1 MNQRLQQISIT
12 ARRAIQ
18 ARDWQA
24 TARLAREIIKLDS
37 RQAEGHFLLGIAE
50 KSMQQ
55 VDAARKCFARAL
67 KLDSARYDAAVELA
81 NQLVVDGEFGQAFH
95 LLQQNEASIGDSPLY
110 LDMAASVY
118 ARIGKWAE
126 AWPLLERADGLQP
139 GVERIIASRANC
151 AVSLGKLEE
160 ARALY
165 RRLLQRNPEHQQN
178 HYQLARL
185 LSAEDSEHIEEMRAI
200 IDRNGLPPRGN
211 IFLNYALGKEL
222 EDLQRWD
229 ESFSCYE
236 LGGDAAAAASVGN
249 YTVGQDIDLIDTIID
264 VCDSQWFESQ
274 RRDEEPCEPTPL
286 FIVGLPR
293 TGTTLLERIISS
305 HSQVESAGETL
316 MIEQLLRGRTGW
328 VGEIGPEHIRAA
340 ARSDMGGFAR
350 DYLEATSYLLS
361 GATLF
366 IEKYTYNFLHLG
378 LIAAAFPNAP
388 IIHLRRHPMDA
399 SFAMYKQ
406 PYFRFAYT
414 QEDLGRFYVAY
425 RKLMDHWRQLLGPR
439 LIEVDYESLVAN
451 QESETRRI
459 LTALGLTFEQA
470 TLEFDRNA
478 APSATASSVQVR
490 EKVHT
495 RSVGRW
501 RQFASHLAP
510 LEKFLSENGI
520 DL

>member
-1 MNQRLQQISIT
+1 MIPRFQQHSIS

-18 ARDWQA
+18 ARDWQG

-50 KSMQQ
+50 KAMQQ
-55 VDAARKCFARAL
+55 GEAARKCFARAL
-67 KLDSARYDAAVELA
+67 KLDSSRYDAAVELA
-81 NQLVVDGEFGQAFH
+81 HQHAASGQFGPAFQI
-95 LLQQNEASIGDSPLY
+95 LQEHEESIGDSPLY

-118 ARIGKWAE
+118 ARVGKWAE
-126 AWPLLERADGLQP
+126 AWPLLERADALQP
-139 GVERIIASRANC
+139 GVERIVASMANC
-151 AVSLGKLEE
+151 AVSLGKLDE

-165 RRLLQRNPEHQQN
+165 RRLLQRNPDHQQN

-185 LSAEDSEHIEEMRAI
+185 STAIDAGHIEEMQAI

-236 LGGDAAAAASVGN
+236 QGGDAAAAASVGN
-249 YTVGQDIDLIDTIID
+249 YEVGQDIALIDTIID

-274 RRDEEPCEPTPL
+274 QSDAPSSPTPL

-293 TGTTLLERIISS
+293 TGTTLLERIVSS

-328 VGEIGPEHIRAA
+328 VGEIGPEHVRAA
-340 ARSDMGGFAR
+340 AKSDMRRFAQ
-350 DYLEATSYLLS
+350 DYLDATSYLLS
-361 GATLF
+361 GAPLF

-378 LIAAAFPNAP
+378 LIAAAFPQAP
-388 IIHLRRHPMDA
+388 IVHLRRHPMDA
-399 SFAMYKQ
+399 CFAMYKQ

-425 RKLMDHWRQLLGPR
+425 RRLMDHWRQLLGPR
-439 LIEVDYESLVAN
+439 LIEVDYESLVAD

-459 LTALGLTFEQA
+459 LDGLGLEFEQA

-501 RQFASHLAP
+501 RQFASQLAP
-510 LEKFLSENGI
+510 LEKFLLDNGI